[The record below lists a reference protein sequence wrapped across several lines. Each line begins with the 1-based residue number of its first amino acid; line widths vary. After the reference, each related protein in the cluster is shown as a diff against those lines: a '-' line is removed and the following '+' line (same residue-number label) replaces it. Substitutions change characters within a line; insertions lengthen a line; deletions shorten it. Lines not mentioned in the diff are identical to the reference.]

1 MSQSSSPPPVQP
13 GPQPT
18 APAAPQAANVS
29 GERHVSAVAGSGG
42 FTKKQG
48 AILLTAATGAALA
61 FVLLR
66 PQGPPVDAN
75 KAGDDRLRVQAVSR
89 YEPPPP
95 PPPVTPV
102 SFPALKPP
110 TTPPP
115 VVPAQQSPFPS
126 LAQQAPVDPLAK
138 ARRAPLLSFG
148 ASAGGAQPAAAQGGG
163 QGGEDGPVR
172 PGATQQS
179 ELAARLQAT
188 PVRAVGATVLP
199 HQPYLLTKGNT
210 IPCVL
215 QTAMDSTL
223 PGFVTCKL
231 PADVIGKTGIT
242 LLDRGTLVVGETHG
256 GMQQGQ
262 NRLFVL
268 WTRAETPNGVVINL
282 DSPAADPLGRTGFD
296 GEVNTH
302 FWARLGG
309 ALLLSI
315 VQGGLQAGVASVS
328 PQGGTNIQTGAVDS
342 VAAESLRNSVN
353 IRPTLTKN
361 QGELVSIFVAR
372 DLDFSG
378 VYSVSTTPGT
388 GRAGR

>member
-1 MSQSSSPPPVQP
+1 MSQSSSLPPAPP
-13 GPQPT
+13 GPQQ
-18 APAAPQAANVS
+18 ASPAAPQAAHVA
-29 GERHVSAVAGSGG
+29 GERHVSSVAGSSGG
-42 FTKKQG
+42 FTKQQG
-48 AILLTAATGAALA
+48 AMLVGAATVAALS

-66 PQGPPVDAN
+66 PQAGPVEP
-75 KAGDDRLRVQAVSR
+75 KAGDDRLRVQAVSH
-89 YEPPPP
+89 YEPPPLP
-95 PPPVTPV
+95 PATTPV
-102 SFPALKPP
+102 SFPVLKPQV
-110 TTPPP
+110 TPP
-115 VVPAQQSPFPS
+115 VVPAQQSPLIGS
-126 LAQQAPVDPLAK
+126 LQQTPPDPLAK

-148 ASAGGAQPAAAQGGG
+148 AGGGGTPAASRGNG
-163 QGGEDGPVR
+163 QEGENGLVR
-172 PGATQQS
+172 PDAVQPN

-210 IPCVL
+210 VPCVL

-231 PADVIGKTGIT
+231 PTDVIGKTGIT

-262 NRLFVL
+262 SRLFVL

-282 DSPAADPLGRTGFD
+282 DSPAADALGRTGFD
-296 GEVNTH
+296 GEVQTH

-315 VQGGLQAGVASVS
+315 VQGGLQTGVAAV
-328 PQGGTNIQTGAVDS
+328 GGGNNNFNTGGVQ
-342 VAAESLRNSVN
+342 SLSSETLHNSVD

-378 VYSVSTTPGT
+378 VYSVSTTPGF

>member
-1 MSQSSSPPPVQP
+1 MSQSSPPPFTP
-13 GPQPT
+13 PDPQQ
-18 APAAPQAANVS
+18 ADLAAPQAGHVP
-29 GERHVSAVAGSGG
+29 GERHVSSVAGTGGG
-42 FTKKQG
+42 FTKQQG
-48 AILLTAATGAALA
+48 AMLVGAAAVAALG

-66 PQGPPVDAN
+66 PQAGPAESKV
-75 KAGDDRLRVQAVSR
+75 GDDRLRVQAVSH
-89 YEPPPP
+89 YEPPPMP
-95 PPPVTPV
+95 PAATPV
-102 SFPALKPP
+102 SFPVLKPQA
-110 TTPPP
+110 TPPVIP
-115 VVPAQQSPFPS
+115 TQQNLMIGPLQAFP
-126 LAQQAPVDPLAK
+126 DPLAK

-148 ASAGGAQPAAAQGGG
+148 ANGGG
-163 QGGEDGPVR
+163 TPTVSRGNGQEGENGLVR
-172 PGATQQS
+172 PDAVQPN

-210 IPCVL
+210 VPCVL
-215 QTAMDSTL
+215 QTAMDSTY
-223 PGFVTCKL
+223 PAFVTCKL
-231 PADVIGKTGIT
+231 PTDVIGKTGIT

-296 GEVNTH
+296 GEVQTH

-315 VQGGLQAGVASVS
+315 VQGGVQTGVAAV
-328 PQGGTNIQTGAVDS
+328 GGGNNNFNTGGVQS
-342 VAAESLRNSVN
+342 LSSETLRNSVD

-378 VYSVSTTPGT
+378 VYSVSTTPGF
-388 GRAGR
+388 GRSGR